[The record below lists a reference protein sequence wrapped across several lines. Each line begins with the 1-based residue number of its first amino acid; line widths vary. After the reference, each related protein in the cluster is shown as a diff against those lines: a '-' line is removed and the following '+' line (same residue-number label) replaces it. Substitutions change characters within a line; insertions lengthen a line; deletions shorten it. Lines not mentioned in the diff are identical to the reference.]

1 MKNLKKLMA
10 LATALTLAFSLNI
23 TSFAAETTTDETT
36 YVQPKSSVTATL
48 DGTTVTMKSADNT
61 AADVVVQ
68 QDVNANGVTEDQIY
82 VRAHYENG
90 SEYALK
96 QQTVTI
102 TSNKDVSSD
111 EISFRRMA
119 MCILQQ

>member
-1 MKNLKKLMA
+1 MEAALNASITKKKWRVLMKNLKKLMA

-68 QDVNANGVTEDQIY
+68 QDVNANGVTEDQI
-82 VRAHYENG
+82 
-90 SEYALK
+90 
-96 QQTVTI
+96 
-102 TSNKDVSSD
+102 
-111 EISFRRMA
+111 
-119 MCILQQ
+119 